1 MGEIKYREIIKDD
14 YEAIK
19 HLIGEAF
26 GFNEIIKDTKILD
39 IALSSYLNECILA
52 SSFSKVA
59 EKDNKIIGFILGSA
73 KKDTNRIDDYNSS
86 INLDSN
92 EIESIMSK
100 GNTMKLLKE
109 FSKINDVYKELIAGK
124 KDNFQGCIQLFIVS
138 KESRG
143 LGIGKTLLG
152 YLFDYMKSMDV
163 KSLYVYTDT
172 RCNYKFYDSQNFK
185 LINEKNIYFD
195 TLSMGLDVFLYEYNF

>member
-1 MGEIKYREIIKDD
+1 MSEIKYREIIKDD
-14 YEAIK
+14 YETIK
-19 HLIGEAF
+19 YLIGEAF

-39 IALSSYLNECILA
+39 IALSMYLNDCILS

-59 EKDNKIIGFILGSA
+59 EKDNRIIGFILGSA
-73 KKDTNRIDDYNSS
+73 KKDDNHIANYNSS

-100 GNTMKLLKE
+100 GNTMEILKE
-109 FSKINDVYKELIAGK
+109 FSKINDVYKELITGR
-124 KDNFQGCIQLFIVS
+124 KDKFQGCIQLFIVS

-143 LGIGKTLLG
+143 LGVGKTLLG
-152 YLFDYMKSMDV
+152 YLFDYMKSMHV

-185 LINEKNIYFD
+185 LINEKNIYFN
-195 TLSMGLDVFLYEYNF
+195 TLSMGLDVFLYEYDF

>member
-26 GFNEIIKDTKILD
+26 GFNEFIKDTKILD
-39 IALSSYLNECILA
+39 IALSSYLNDCVLS

-73 KKDTNRIDDYNSS
+73 KKDTNRIANYNSS
-86 INLDSN
+86 INLDPN

-100 GNTMKLLKE
+100 GNMELLKE
-109 FSKINDVYKELIAGK
+109 FSRINDVYKELIAGK
-124 KDNFQGCIQLFIVS
+124 KDKFQGCIQLFIVS

-143 LGIGKTLLG
+143 LGVGKTLLA
-152 YLFDYMKSMDV
+152 YLFDYIKSMDV

-185 LINEKNIYFD
+185 LINEKNIYFN
-195 TLSMGLDVFLYEYNF
+195 TLSMGLDVFLYEYDF

>member
-1 MGEIKYREIIKDD
+1 MGKVKYREIIKDD
-14 YEAIK
+14 YETIK
-19 HLIGEAF
+19 NMIGEAF
-26 GFNEIIKDTKILD
+26 GFNEFIDDAKVLD
-39 IALSSYLNECILA
+39 IALSSYLDICILE

-59 EKDNKIIGFILGSA
+59 EKDNKIIGFILGNA
-73 KKDTNRIDDYNSS
+73 KKDTNRVDDCSSSVELNSS
-86 INLDSN
+86 

-100 GNTMKLLKE
+100 GNTMELLKE
-109 FSKINDVYKELIAGK
+109 FSKITDAYKELIEGK

-143 LGIGKTLLG
+143 LGIGKSLLG

-185 LINEKNIYFD
+185 LINEKKIYFN
-195 TLSMGLDVFLYEYNF
+195 TLNMDLDVFLYEYEF

>member
-1 MGEIKYREIIKDD
+1 MGKIKYREIIKDD
-14 YEAIK
+14 YETIK

-39 IALSSYLNECILA
+39 IALSSYLNDCVLS

-59 EKDNKIIGFILGSA
+59 EKDSKIIGFILGNA
-73 KKDTNRIDDYNSS
+73 KKDDNRIADYNSS

-100 GNTMKLLKE
+100 GNTMDLLKE
-109 FSKINDVYKELIAGK
+109 FSKITDAYKELIAGR

-143 LGIGKTLLG
+143 LGVGKTLLG
-152 YLFDYMKSMDV
+152 YLFDYMKNMDV

-185 LINEKNIYFD
+185 LINEKNIYFNTISTD
-195 TLSMGLDVFLYEYNF
+195 LDVFLYEYDF